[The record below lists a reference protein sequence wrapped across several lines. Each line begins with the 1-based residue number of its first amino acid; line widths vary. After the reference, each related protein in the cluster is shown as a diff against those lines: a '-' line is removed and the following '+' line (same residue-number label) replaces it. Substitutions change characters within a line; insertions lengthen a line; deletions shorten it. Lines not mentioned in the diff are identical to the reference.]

1 MRQLSRLL
9 TLSKH
14 ERRIIFYACLLLNG
28 IRLALWLL
36 PFNLVRHK
44 LAEIASVWVCKNT
57 PQSVSLGLIV
67 WAVNIATRH
76 TPGGAKCLVRALT
89 TQLLLTR
96 YGYSHQLHIGVA
108 KSAIDTLEAHAWIEC
123 QGRVVVGWLNN
134 LSRFKSLSAEGPK

>member
-1 MRQLSRLL
+1 MGRLSRLL
-9 TLSKH
+9 TLSRY
-14 ERRIIFYACLLLNG
+14 ERRVILYACLLLNG
-28 IRLALWLL
+28 IRVALWLL

-44 LAEIASVWVCKNT
+44 LAKIASVWVCKDV
-57 PQSVSLGLIV
+57 PASVSLKLMV
-67 WAVNIATRH
+67 WAVNIATRY

-108 KSAIDTLEAHAWIEC
+108 KSSTDTLEAHAWVEC

-134 LSRFKSLSAEGPK
+134 LSQFKSLSAEGLK